1 MDMGHAAL
9 SQRWE
14 RDTPAFGG
22 WLTSDSESTLELFG
36 RLGYDYVGI
45 DTQHTVLSEA
55 QAAVLV
61 RRLAGASFAV
71 LVRVPANT
79 APAIGRVLDAGA
91 DGVIVPMVSTADE
104 ARAAVAAC
112 RYPPDGVRSFG
123 PMRADLGFDL
133 GVIQGRASCFV
144 MIETSDGLADVEAI
158 CAVPGLAGVYIG
170 PADLSIG
177 LGLDPMAAF
186 STDQLHEPVA
196 SIRAACERHGLVMGA
211 HSLNGMDAARWA
223 ARGARLVS
231 IGADSVLL
239 ATIAARELAVARGQE
254 GGGQE
259 GGGHEGEG
267 ARAGAAGTPYS

>member
-1 MDMGHAAL
+1 MAHTAL
-9 SQRWE
+9 AQRWE
-14 RDTPAFGG
+14 DDTPAFGA

-45 DTQHTVLSEA
+45 DTQHTVLSDA

-61 RRLAGASFAV
+61 RRLAQAAFAV
-71 LVRVPANT
+71 LVRVPANS

-91 DGVIVPMVSTADE
+91 DGVIVPMVSTEEE

-112 RYPPDGVRSFG
+112 RYPPEGVRSFG
-123 PMRADLGFDL
+123 PMRADLGL
-133 GVIQGRASCFV
+133 ELAGIERRASCFV
-144 MIETSDGLADVEAI
+144 MIETSEGLANVDAI
-158 CAVPGLAGVYIG
+158 CAVPSLAGVYIG

-186 STDQLHEPVA
+186 TTDQLRQPVE
-196 SIRAACERHGLVMGA
+196 SIRAACASHGVVMGA

-223 ARGARLVS
+223 GRGARLVS
-231 IGADSVLL
+231 IGADSVML

-254 GGGQE
+254 G
-259 GGGHEGEG
+259 EG
-267 ARAGAAGTPYS
+267 AGAGAAGTPYR